1 MNPEVNSLAGFSTSI
16 EPPHLVASQLK
27 ILIPVGTAIILVAAV
42 KYARVSTSRPTVNL
56 WCAHTMKPRIPIEI
70 LA

>member
-42 KYARVSTSRPTVNL
+42 K
-56 WCAHTMKPRIPIEI
+56 
-70 LA
+70 